1 MERGRKYI
9 YFFFNGFIS
18 FSSSFF
24 LSIVSSG
31 SEQQTITHTR
41 LIRRALCG
49 VLRRSLVGVWSNFLF
64 LFLYFYGVRIYFYEA
79 ISKLKRSISLVERR
93 RNGEEEGRSVMMRGG
108 GGKPYCTSDLRPS
121 KNGTHVNIWMEKDTI
136 HLEYVNSTRHRMEKE
151 TKSTAAIVK
160 MIKMETKK
168 DPSH

>member
-9 YFFFNGFIS
+9 YIFSTASFL
-18 FSSSFF
+18 FSSFFF

-49 VLRRSLVGVWSNFLF
+49 VLRRSRVGAWSNFLF

-108 GGKPYCTSDLRPS
+108 GGESPIAPVIYDPRKMARMWTFGWKRIRS
-121 KNGTHVNIWMEKDTI
+121 IWNM
-136 HLEYVNSTRHRMEKE
+136 
-151 TKSTAAIVK
+151 STALDT
-160 MIKMETKK
+160 EWKK
-168 DPSH
+168 KQNQRLQ

>member
-49 VLRRSLVGVWSNFLF
+49 VLRRSRVGAWSNFLF

-93 RNGEEEGRSVMMRGG
+93 NGEEEGRSVMMRGG
-108 GGKPYCTSDLRPS
+108 GGEALLHQWFTTLEKWHACEHLDGKGYDPS
-121 KNGTHVNIWMEKDTI
+121 GICQQHLTQNGKRNKINGCNSQNDKNGD
-136 HLEYVNSTRHRMEKE
+136 
-151 TKSTAAIVK
+151 
-160 MIKMETKK
+160 
-168 DPSH
+168 

>member
-9 YFFFNGFIS
+9 YIFSTASFL
-18 FSSSFF
+18 FSSFFF

-49 VLRRSLVGVWSNFLF
+49 VLRRSQARMVQFFISFSIFLWCAYLF
-64 LFLYFYGVRIYFYEA
+64 LRGDIKVKTIYKSCRKKKKWWGRREVRDD
-79 ISKLKRSISLVERR
+79 ERR
-93 RNGEEEGRSVMMRGG
+93 

-136 HLEYVNSTRHRMEKE
+136 HLEYVNSTRHRMEKRN
-151 TKSTAAIVK
+151 KINGCNS
-160 MIKMETKK
+160 
-168 DPSH
+168 